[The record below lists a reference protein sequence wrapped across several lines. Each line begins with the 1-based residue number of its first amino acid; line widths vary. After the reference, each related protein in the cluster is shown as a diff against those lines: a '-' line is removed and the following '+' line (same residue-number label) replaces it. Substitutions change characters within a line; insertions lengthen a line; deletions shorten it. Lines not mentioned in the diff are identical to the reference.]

1 MNTPKLKRERDAIV
15 RANILDHIRAY
26 TQVSL
31 SDLCRE
37 FEIDEASAV
46 VHLQALRAKKEVHRA
61 CAFSSPS
68 TLSQIW
74 TVGEL
79 GDREAGGSFEPIQVT
94 IRHWAGEA
102 QAFHRTTLEHLL
114 CFARSQAEVV

>member
-1 MNTPKLKRERDAIV
+1 MNTPKLQRERDAIV
-15 RANILDHIRAY
+15 RASILAHIRAY

-37 FEIDEASAV
+37 FEIDETSAV

-61 CAFSSPS
+61 CSFAANS
-68 TLSQIW
+68 LGQIW
-74 TVGEL
+74 AAGEQPER
-79 GDREAGGSFEPIQVT
+79 GPGSTFTPIQVT

-102 QAFHRTTLEHLL
+102 RAFRRTTLEHLL